1 VLPLSAEG
9 REEAVAL
16 LAQLLLDAVR
26 KRGGVVSGVISGGAL
41 DGASGSVVSFPEKPG
56 KARDAA

>member
-1 VLPLSAEG
+1 MSAEQ

-26 KRGGVVSGVISGGAL
+26 KRRGVVSGGVSAGAL

-56 KARDAA
+56 KARDVA